1 MTCNDY
7 VWSLK
12 QSTLDRH
19 YLQSGPFSH
28 GLNMNELLLKR
39 AHMLEDPTKLAIT
52 IANYAFRYSF
62 TTQILHLEGEE
73 VQLNQA

>member
-1 MTCNDY
+1 
-7 VWSLK
+7 
-12 QSTLDRH
+12 
-19 YLQSGPFSH
+19 
-28 GLNMNELLLKR
+28 MNELLLKR